1 MTEQRKN
8 EYIVSALILSL
19 VAAMLRLRQSEKMVI
34 KLLMQM
40 VAQLM

>member
-8 EYIVSALILSL
+8 GYIVSALILSL